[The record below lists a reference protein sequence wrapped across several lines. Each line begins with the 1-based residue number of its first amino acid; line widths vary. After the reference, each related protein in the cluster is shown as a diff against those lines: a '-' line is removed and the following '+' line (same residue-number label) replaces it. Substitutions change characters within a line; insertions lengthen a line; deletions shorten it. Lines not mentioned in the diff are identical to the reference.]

1 MYMKRQLCY
10 LVMLVVALSAA
21 AQERKPMNKPYIDLR
36 PLHFGILVGTH
47 LQDIEFENVGPQQGV
62 LEDGTLVEQTIVT
75 EADKWNPGFTVGVL
89 AEGRLS
95 SHLALRVAPTM
106 YFGAK
111 HLVFHNL
118 TDLDREGL
126 PRSFTQDLKNTYL
139 TVPVNVKFTAER
151 FNNYRPYIVAGIN
164 PMINLTSQDQDFI
177 QLKRY
182 DVMAEL
188 GFGCDFYLPYFKLIP
203 ELKFCY
209 GLTDA
214 LNTGHAS
221 ELSDMNKRIYTESV
235 SKARTKMIL
244 LTIYFE

>member
-1 MYMKRQLCY
+1 MRRFFSIII
-10 LVMLVVALSAA
+10 LVATALTAL
-21 AQERKPMNKPYIDLR
+21 AQERRVQNKPYIDLR
-36 PLHFGILVGTH
+36 PLHFGISIGLNM
-47 LQDIEFENVGPQQGV
+47 QDVEMTNVGPR
-62 LEDGTLVEQTIVT
+62 LVELPEVGET
-75 EADKWNPGFTVGVL
+75 EQLVLCDADMWNPGFSVGVV
-89 AEGRLS
+89 GDMRLS
-95 SHLALRVAPTM
+95 QHLSLRVTPSM

-111 HLVFHNL
+111 HLTFRNFKEL
-118 TDLDREGL
+118 NDAGKPSEQ
-126 PRSFTQDLKNTYL
+126 TQDMKNTYIAL
-139 TVPVNVKFTAER
+139 PVGLKFAAER
-151 FNNYRPYIVAGIN
+151 FNNYSPYLVGGVNA
-164 PMINLTSQDQDFI
+164 MINLSGKDQDFI

-221 ELSDMNKRIYTESV
+221 ELSDLNKRIYTESV